1 MNINWPII
9 SRTATF
15 VQSPGRHNSVIFH
28 PIFNFTEL
36 KRYSRLSSNFSDFVN
51 RKELLFDKVL
61 TKGYALDRLNQI
73 YNLVKFDSKS

>member
-1 MNINWPII
+1 MNYPDLGGNIAKACGYGVVK
-9 SRTATF
+9 S
-15 VQSPGRHNSVIFH
+15 
-28 PIFNFTEL
+28 EL